1 MRQNYIYQGSM
12 SGEDEELVSNLM
24 ILNNIS
30 NSGYILI
37 NSAVGFNLS
46 IKKGLLRNSRISFE
60 YLFPTYMSYEGLQI
74 GNFNGFILNLQ
85 YSPGGHKNH

>member
-1 MRQNYIYQGSM
+1 MDEKAAKLVSGDLIEIKNPISADLSVMRPSNIPNLLNAINLNKPISFSLRQNYIYQGSM

-37 NSAVGFNLS
+37 NSAV
-46 IKKGLLRNSRISFE
+46 
-60 YLFPTYMSYEGLQI
+60 
-74 GNFNGFILNLQ
+74 
-85 YSPGGHKNH
+85 